1 MIIVKLLPFQFAPYL
16 YKIEEYNLL
25 VKEAKCMLKEI
36 TIEEFLKL
44 DKAVSVDVRS
54 PIEFADGA
62 IPGAINL
69 PLFTDEER
77 SQIGTIY
84 KKLGQDAAKWKA
96 MEIVSPKIP
105 TIMGEIKLLI
115 ESGYVPVIN
124 CWRGGMRS
132 KSVCTFMEYS
142 GLQSIRLTGG
152 YKAYRHYALNRISE
166 MLPEKAIVI
175 HGKTGVGKTEVLHR
189 LKVKG
194 YPILDLEA
202 IAGHRGSIFGAI
214 GLGEGSTQKTFDALL
229 FTRLAEIKDFPY
241 FIMEAES
248 KRIGRVV
255 QPQELLVKKEG
266 GHHLYLDASI
276 NRRVEHIV
284 NEYVKPY
291 SKLPWFKEK
300 VQNGLSMIVKRMKNT
315 HIQKEINLSFYE
327 ENWNDLIKILLE
339 DYYDPRYDFKRSAY
353 VESVE
358 TIDAENIE
366 NAVAEIERYLISMN
380 LQVEQ
385 TV

>member
-1 MIIVKLLPFQFAPYL
+1 L

-25 VKEAKCMLKEI
+25 GKEAKFMLKEI

-44 DKAVSVDVRS
+44 DKAIAVDVRS

-69 PLFTDEER
+69 PLFSNKER
-77 SQIGTIY
+77 AEIGTIY

-96 MEIVSPKIP
+96 MEMVSPKIP
-105 TIMGEIKLLI
+105 TIMTELKLLI
-115 ESGYVPVIN
+115 DSGYVPVVN

-132 KSVCTFMEYS
+132 KSVCTFMEFS

-152 YKAYRHYALNRISE
+152 YKAYRQYTLNRISE

-175 HGKTGVGKTEVLHR
+175 HGKTGVGKTEVLHQ
-189 LKVKG
+189 LKEKG

-202 IAGHRGSIFGAI
+202 IAGHRGSIFGAM
-214 GLGEGSTQKTFDALL
+214 GLGEGHTQKTFDALL
-229 FTRLAEIKDFPY
+229 YTGLSEIRDFPY

-255 QPQELLVKKEG
+255 QPKELLEKKES

-276 NRRVEHIV
+276 NRRVAHIV
-284 NEYVKPY
+284 AEYVVPY
-291 SKLPWFKEK
+291 STEPWFKEK
-300 VQNGLSMIVKRMKNT
+300 VENGLTMIVKRIKN
-315 HIQKEINLSFYE
+315 IQIQNEINLCYSE
-327 ENWNDLIKILLE
+327 ENWYDLIKILLE
-339 DYYDPRYDFKRSAY
+339 DYYDPRYDFKRSEY

-366 NAVAEIERYLISMN
+366 GAVTEIEGYLLSMN
-380 LQVEQ
+380 FQVKQ

>member
-1 MIIVKLLPFQFAPYL
+1 M

-54 PIEFADGA
+54 PIEFADGS

-77 SQIGTIY
+77 AEIGTIY
-84 KKLGQDAAKWKA
+84 KKIGQEAAKWKA

-105 TIMGEIKLLI
+105 TIMTEVKLLI

-152 YKAYRHYALNRISE
+152 YKAYRQYTLNRISE
-166 MLPEKAIVI
+166 MLPKKALVI
-175 HGKTGVGKTEVLHR
+175 HGKTGVGKTQVLHQ
-189 LKVKG
+189 LKEKG
-194 YPILDLEA
+194 YPVLDLEA
-202 IAGHRGSIFGAI
+202 FAGHRGSIFGAMGI
-214 GLGEGSTQKTFDALL
+214 GEGHSQKTFDALL
-229 FTRLAEIKDFPY
+229 FSGLTEIKDFPY

-255 QPQELLVKKEG
+255 QPQELLEKKES

-276 NRRVEHIV
+276 NRRVEHILS
-284 NEYVKPY
+284 EYVDPY
-291 SKLPWFKEK
+291 STKPWFKEK
-300 VQNGLSMIVKRMKNT
+300 VQNGLTMIMKRMKNT
-315 HIQKEINLSFYE
+315 LIQNEINLSFSE
-327 ENWNDLIKILLE
+327 DNWYGLIKILLE
-339 DYYDPRYDFKRSAY
+339 DYYDPRYDFKRSEY
-353 VESVE
+353 VESVK

-366 NAVAEIERYLISMN
+366 SAVVEIESYLMSMN
-380 LQVEQ
+380 FQVKQ

>member
-1 MIIVKLLPFQFAPYL
+1 L

-25 VKEAKCMLKEI
+25 VKEAKFMLKEI

-54 PIEFADGA
+54 PIEFAEGS

-77 SQIGTIY
+77 AEIGTIY
-84 KKLGQDAAKWKA
+84 KKIGQEAAKWKA

-105 TIMGEIKLLI
+105 TIMTEIKLLI
-115 ESGYVPVIN
+115 ENGNVPVIN

-132 KSVCTFMEYS
+132 KSICTFLEYS

-152 YKAYRHYALNRISE
+152 YKAYRQYTLNRISE
-166 MLPEKAIVI
+166 LLPEKAIVL
-175 HGKTGVGKTEVLHR
+175 HGKTGVGKTEVLHQ
-189 LKVKG
+189 LKEKG

-202 IAGHRGSIFGAI
+202 IAGHRGSIFGAMGI
-214 GLGEGSTQKTFDALL
+214 GEGYTQKTFDALL
-229 FTRLAEIKDFPY
+229 FSRLSEIKDFPY
-241 FIMEAES
+241 FIIEAES
-248 KRIGRVV
+248 KRIGRVI
-255 QPQELLVKKEG
+255 QPEELLVKKESG
-266 GHHLYLDASI
+266 YHLYLDASI
-276 NRRVEHIV
+276 KRRVEHIV

-291 SKLPWFKEK
+291 STEYWFKEK
-300 VQNGLSMIVKRMKNT
+300 VQNGLTMIAKRMKSAQ
-315 HIQKEINLSFYE
+315 IQIEINKSFSE
-327 ENWNDLIKILLE
+327 ENWYDLIKILLE

-366 NAVAEIERYLISMN
+366 NAVAEIESYLMSMN
-380 LQVEQ
+380 FPVKQ